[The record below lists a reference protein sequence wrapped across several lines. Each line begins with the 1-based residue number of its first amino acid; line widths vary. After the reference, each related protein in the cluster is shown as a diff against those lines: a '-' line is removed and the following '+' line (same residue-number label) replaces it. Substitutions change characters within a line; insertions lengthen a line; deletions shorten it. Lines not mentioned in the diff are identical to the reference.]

1 MTVKEFVDHIG
12 EPTRLNFFDSKS
24 KLYLCSLPS
33 DSPMID
39 MFSGKLIDTFGIVVI
54 TPLGDEPYQTSFSL
68 FVIR

>member
-33 DSPMID
+33 DSPILD
-39 MFSGKLIDTFGIVVI
+39 MFSCKLIDTFDIVVI
-54 TPLGDEPYQTSFSL
+54 APRGDEPYQKSYSL
-68 FVIR
+68 FVIC